1 MFFKIVH
8 CKKDIQIIYK
18 FKYVMLGN
26 AVKSRV
32 FEIFENLIS

>member
-32 FEIFENLIS
+32 LKILKKHKS